1 MNYMTQIFVGNL
13 SFETTEAELERA
25 FARHGR
31 VSSVRVVTDRGSGSP
46 RGFAFVNMPGM
57 DDAEEAIARMN
68 GQSIGGREIRV
79 NEAQSRNSSSNSS
92 GSPVGPTP
100 GRRSALLDLL

>member
-1 MNYMTQIFVGNL
+1 MTSIFVGNL

-31 VSSVRVVTDRGSGSP
+31 VSSVRIVTDRGTGTP
-46 RGFAFVNMPGM
+46 KGFGFVSMPGM

-79 NEAQSRNSSSNSS
+79 NEAQSRNSGGSTSS
-92 GSPVGPTP
+92 GPSGPAP

>member
-1 MNYMTQIFVGNL
+1 MTSIFVGNL

-25 FARHGR
+25 FSRHGR
-31 VSSVRVVTDRGSGSP
+31 VSSVRIVTDRGTGSP
-46 RGFAFVNMPGM
+46 RGFGFVNMPGM

-68 GQSIGGREIRV
+68 GQSVGGRAIRV
-79 NEAQSRNSSSNSS
+79 NEAESRNSSSSAPS
-92 GSPVGPTP
+92 GPVP